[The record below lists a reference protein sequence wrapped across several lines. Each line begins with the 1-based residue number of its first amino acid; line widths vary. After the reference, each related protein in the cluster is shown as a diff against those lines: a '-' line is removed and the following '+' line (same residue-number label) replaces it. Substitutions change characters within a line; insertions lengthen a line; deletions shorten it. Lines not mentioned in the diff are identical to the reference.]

1 MKTVLVSQ
9 RLVGN
14 TGYPEVREA
23 LDVQWGKFLSACG
36 LLPVPVAAGIPAAA
50 YFENFKPCGVL
61 LTGGNDLGVFA
72 PQDPLSLE
80 RDRVEKDLIEAAFKN
95 QVPVLGI
102 CRGMQMLAHY
112 FGCPIEREP
121 GHVTP
126 SHEVVVEPATLLSR
140 VWAKTK
146 LDANS
151 FHNYCVTDI
160 QGGLKP
166 AARHADGTIEAFELR
181 DKKVYALMWHPER
194 VEPFSLS
201 DIQFFKEVFLKS

>member
-23 LDVQWGKFLSACG
+23 LDVQWGRFLNACG
-36 LLPVPVAAGIPAAA
+36 LLPVPVAARIPAHI
-50 YFENFKPCGVL
+50 YFEGLKPCGVL

-80 RDRVEKDLIEAAFKN
+80 RDRVEKDLIEAAIQN

-112 FGCPIEREP
+112 FGCVLEKKS

-126 SHEVVVEPATLLSR
+126 AHEIRIEPHTLLSR
-140 VWAKTK
+140 VWAKTR

-160 QGGLKP
+160 RGGLK
-166 AARHADGTIEAFELR
+166 ASALHEDGTVEAFELPE
-181 DKKVYALMWHPER
+181 KKVYACMWHPER
-194 VEPFSLS
+194 VEPFAPN